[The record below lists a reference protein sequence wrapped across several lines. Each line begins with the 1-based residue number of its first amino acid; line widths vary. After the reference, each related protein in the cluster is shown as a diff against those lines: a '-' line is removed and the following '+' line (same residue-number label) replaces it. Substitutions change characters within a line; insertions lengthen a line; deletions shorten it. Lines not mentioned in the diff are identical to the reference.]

1 MLFIG
6 GTREPG
12 GVHIHTADVVQAAA
26 ALGCRATIVSTT
38 IDFFSSLVDRSLVD
52 VEIESR
58 LSIEQFYHRP
68 RRSRPGR
75 VRAWRELLRRHHG
88 SDIVLVEGSFAQIPL
103 SELPFISPGPG
114 RLYAIAHSPGL
125 PRQEGNAT
133 RRLYGAL
140 LGRRLRRMVAIS
152 GQIRELAVAGFG
164 LADARVATCTNW
176 ISPRFQPADDNARV
190 EARRCLGLEQD
201 ALVFGYLGRLSG
213 DKRGEDLLHAFA
225 AMLRDGPEGVRLI
238 IAGDGWKA
246 DEWREA
252 ARRLGIARR
261 VVFAGWQSD
270 PARIY
275 HALDCFVLPSLAEG
289 FPLGVME
296 AMACGVPGLVHPMG
310 STLSLVEDG
319 VSGFVGDMSA
329 QDRFADGLRR
339 VVSMSRDQLAVM
351 GARAS
356 AHIARHHSRQQRL
369 PAVLE
374 ALDIALEDRPL
385 PPPFPGRLQF
395 RPWDSAP

>member
-1 MLFIG
+1 M
-6 GTREPG
+6 
-12 GVHIHTADVVQAAA
+12 
-26 ALGCRATIVSTT
+26 LGCQVTIASAT
-38 IDFFSSLVDRSLVD
+38 IDFFSSLVDRRLVD

-58 LSIEQFYHRP
+58 LSIEQFFHRP

-75 VRAWRELLRRHHG
+75 LSAWRQLLRRHRG

-103 SELPFISPGPG
+103 GELPFIDPGPG

-125 PRQEGNAT
+125 PRREGAMT

-140 LGRRLRRMVAIS
+140 LGRRLRRLVAVS
-152 GQIRELAVAGFG
+152 GEIGELAIAGFG
-164 LADARVATCTNW
+164 LGEARVATCTNW
-176 ISPRFQPADDNARV
+176 ISPRFQPAAANASA
-190 EARRCLGLEQD
+190 EARRSLGVDQD
-201 ALVFGYLGRLSG
+201 ALVFGFLGRLSG
-213 DKRGEDLLHAFA
+213 DKRGEELLSAFA
-225 AMLRDGPEGVRLI
+225 AMLRGGPDGARLV

-246 DEWREA
+246 DDWREA

-296 AMACGVPGLVHPMG
+296 AMACGVPALVHPMPG
-310 STLSLVEDG
+310 TLALVEDG
-319 VSGFVGDMSA
+319 VCGFVADMRAPDS
-329 QDRFADGLRR
+329 FAGGLRR
-339 VVSMSRDQLAVM
+339 VASRSRDQLAAM
-351 GARAS
+351 GERAS
-356 AHIARHHSRQQRL
+356 AEIARHHSRERRL

-374 ALDIALEDRPL
+374 ALDISLEGRPL